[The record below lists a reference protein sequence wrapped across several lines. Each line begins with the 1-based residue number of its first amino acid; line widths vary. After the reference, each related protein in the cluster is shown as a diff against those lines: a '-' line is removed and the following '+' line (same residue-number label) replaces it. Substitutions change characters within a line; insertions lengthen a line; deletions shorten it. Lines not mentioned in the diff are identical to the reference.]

1 MQRLACF
8 DLMAI
13 SSDVVLWP
21 GTLHAEDELQI
32 KLASQVDCIADSSAH
47 STPSTEGI
55 SSL

>member
-21 GTLHAEDELQI
+21 GTLHAEDELHI

-47 STPSTEGI
+47 SIPSTEGI